1 MTKTL
6 DERQKKFLEAL
17 FGEAEGNY
25 AKALRIAG
33 YAPTT
38 TRKDILATLRDE
50 IVEYSINEMAL
61 NSPKA
66 ISGILSV
73 LNDGLKPG
81 ASNILKAAKE
91 ILDRAN
97 VKPKESSE
105 GSGAKTQNIF
115 IMPPKN
121 GTIAVNT
128 TEQNTTVTTEEDEG
142 EYDNVRL

>member
-1 MTKTL
+1 MSKTL
-6 DERQKKFLEAL
+6 DDRQKKFLEAL

-38 TRKDILATLRDE
+38 TRKDILATLKDE

-73 LNDGLKPG
+73 LDNGLKPG

-97 VKPKESSE
+97 VKPKESSD
-105 GSGAKTQNIF
+105 SQAKTQNIF

-121 GTIAVNT
+121 STVAVSPNGD
-128 TEQNTTVTTEEDEG
+128 TTVESNTKEEDEE
-142 EYDNVRL
+142 EYDVRL

>member
-1 MTKTL
+1 MSNKTL
-6 DERQKKFLEAL
+6 DDRQKKFLEAL
-17 FGEAEGNY
+17 FGEAKGNY
-25 AKALRIAG
+25 AQALRIAG

-38 TRKDILATLRDE
+38 TRKDILATLKDE

-73 LNDGLKPG
+73 LEDGLKPG

-121 GTIAVNT
+121 STVAVNSDGIS
-128 TEQNTTVTTEEDEG
+128 TVSTQESNPEE
-142 EYDNVRL
+142 EYNV